1 MEDVN
6 HTAQSSQSVEDEPE
20 DGGDTRA
27 GVGRGSR
34 RGVTEDHKTERSR
47 DSFPLEEAEQM
58 TIGDN
63 RCPGYRSESRGLGVH
78 QSPLPGLFACVRI
91 Y

>member
-20 DGGDTRA
+20 DGGGTRA

-34 RGVTEDHKTERSR
+34 RGVAEDHKSERSR
-47 DSFPLEEAEQM
+47 DSFPLEEAEQV
-58 TIGDN
+58 TIGV
-63 RCPGYRSESRGLGVH
+63 PGTDQHPEAWASLRAHSQGCLLV
-78 QSPLPGLFACVRI
+78 
-91 Y
+91 